1 MKKRIILIL
10 TCIAILIL
18 VCSSAV
24 IFAADSDLYKNI
36 DETAAESNEDY
47 FINYRDNYQ
56 LDTEKMSVFKNI
68 GSVICDLFSNI
79 LFAIQV
85 LLAKVTISLFS
96 FSLSSNIA
104 VMLGGFLEPFIIAM
118 RGSMWDTFAAI
129 GIVFAAFLLLLKMMQ
144 NRTAQ
149 AFSSMVALVFIIMLA
164 FAFYAYPI
172 KLLEGVDTVTSGV
185 CETVMEG
192 PYKETVGG
200 KTGEAKGKAASLC
213 WNLLVHQPWQVLEFG
228 SVKMA
233 ERHEAEILKLTPD
246 SEQRKDAVEKLAKS
260 DQLFSKSFGYQV
272 GRLVTA
278 IILLMF
284 TLLLMIILMV
294 FSVLI
299 IGYQFLVLVYLL
311 LGIFVFLVA
320 LLPNFGLPLVKRWG
334 GRIISISFVRILV
347 VFFLS
352 MTLVFMEVIYK
363 FSDEYGLI
371 TSIFLILVIVA
382 SIWFERFRLL
392 NLFSSFQ
399 SNNSVQMPQSMNK
412 ALDQDFNAVNSS
424 RQMWRKMHNQTVD
437 EQSETRI
444 PESTGKMRTET
455 VGSRFGGVETPNI
468 NRISD
473 SMRDSSENMTTA
485 VNDMGRYFR
494 QAEELL
500 QKQYEISKEK
510 TEDNAD
516 RKQDDVEYGNFVKRT
531 DSIRKSGGDH
541 FDQRDVSAVA
551 HILRSTEMQGG
562 NIKNVVADGQAIYWD
577 KKKEVKRPTNLGAIR
592 EHIKSPAG
600 NIIMN
605 EKSKEQMGIAFFK
618 ANFGDEMGED
628 CYEAAAKKYG
638 KNFVDEYNFS
648 NFTSKEKR
656 DSNTKRKAS
665 YAEVLK
671 ELEKEKRKRTA
682 KADNST
688 TTQKMRKNE
697 VNNE

>member
-10 TCIAILIL
+10 TCITILIL

-56 LDTEKMSVFKNI
+56 LDTEKMSVYKNP
-68 GSVICDLFSNI
+68 GSVFCDWFSNI

-129 GIVFAAFLLLLKMMQ
+129 GIGFAAFLLLLKMMQ

-149 AFSSMVALVFIIMLA
+149 AFSSMVALVFVIMLA

-172 KLLEGVDTVTSGV
+172 KLIEGVDTVTGGV

-200 KTGEAKGKAASLC
+200 KGGDAKGKAAGLC
-213 WNLLVHQPWQVLEFG
+213 WNLLVHQPWQILEFG
-228 SVKMA
+228 SVRMA

-246 SEQRKDAVEKLAKS
+246 TEQRKDAVETLAKS
-260 DQLFSKSFGYQV
+260 NQLFSKLFAYQV
-272 GRLVTA
+272 SRLVTA

-284 TLLLMIILMV
+284 TLLLMIILIV

-320 LLPNFGLPLVKRWG
+320 LLPNFGLPLVRRWG
-334 GRIISISFVRILV
+334 GRIISISFVRILI

-352 MTLVFMEVIYK
+352 VTLVFMEVIYK

-371 TSIFLILVIVA
+371 TSIFLILVIIA

-399 SNNSVQMPQSMNK
+399 SNNSVQMPQSMHK
-412 ALDQDFNAVNSS
+412 ALDQDFNAVDSS
-424 RQMWRKMHNQTVD
+424 RQMWRKMRNQNND

-444 PESTGKMRTET
+444 PGSTGKMGTET
-455 VGSRFGGVETPNI
+455 AGGRFGGIETPNI

-473 SMRDSSENMTTA
+473 SIRDSSENMTTA

-510 TEDNAD
+510 TEDGAD
-516 RKQDDVEYGNFVKRT
+516 KKQDDVEYSNFVKRT
-531 DSIRKSGGDH
+531 DSIRKSGGNH

-562 NIKNVVADGQAIYWD
+562 DIKNVVTDGQAIYWD
-577 KKKEVKRPTNLGAIR
+577 KKKEVKRPTNLGAMK
-592 EHIKSPAG
+592 EQIKSSSA
-600 NIIMN
+600 NIIRN
-605 EKSKEQMGIAFFK
+605 ERAKEQMGISFFK

-628 CYEAAAKKYG
+628 CYEAATKKYG
-638 KNFVDEYNFS
+638 KKLVDEYDFS
-648 NFTSKEKR
+648 NFTSEGKR
-656 DSNTKRKAS
+656 DKKRKAS
-665 YAEVLK
+665 YAAVLK
-671 ELEKEKRKRTA
+671 ELEKEKSKRTV
-682 KADNST
+682 KAVNRSSA
-688 TTQKMRKNE
+688 QNMRKNE